1 MEEKTREI
9 GKEELE
15 RVVGGGVDPS
25 FFVRPRTK
33 EGQIEFVRQ
42 NFEIEKDMGLSY
54 QYACHLEMTKA
65 GKCDYNLLSTSEIE
79 RIGYNVYSQK

>member
-1 MEEKTREI
+1 MEEKMREI

-15 RVVGGGVDPS
+15 RVVGGVDIS
-25 FFVRPRTK
+25 FFERPRTK

-54 QYACHLEMTKA
+54 QYACHLEMKKA

-79 RIGYNVYSQK
+79 KIGYNVYSQK